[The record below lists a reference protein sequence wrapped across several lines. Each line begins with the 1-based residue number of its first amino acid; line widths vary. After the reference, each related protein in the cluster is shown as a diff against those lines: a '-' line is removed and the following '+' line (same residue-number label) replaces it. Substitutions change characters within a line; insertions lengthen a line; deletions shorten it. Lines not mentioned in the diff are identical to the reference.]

1 MRIGMILNMPFPQM
15 LKTMIDCQEQS
26 GQGASW
32 WTRCRWLK
40 DARAKSD
47 ADDDRAGYNRRQIAH
62 NALYAYQFDNQCQNQ
77 IQKTGYHDT
86 AAGVRKFLAH
96 GHISKD
102 AGIQICHGGK
112 SAEESEG

>member
-1 MRIGMILNMPFPQM
+1 M
-15 LKTMIDCQEQS
+15 
-26 GQGASW
+26 
-32 WTRCRWLK
+32 
-40 DARAKSD
+40 
-47 ADDDRAGYNRRQIAH
+47 H
-62 NALYAYQFDNQCQNQ
+62 NTLYAYQLDHQSQDQ

-86 AAGVRKFLAH
+86 TAGVRKFLAH

>member
-1 MRIGMILNMPFPQM
+1 MSQLVDALEIA
-15 LKTMIDCQEQS
+15 E
-26 GQGASW
+26 GA
-32 WTRCRWLK
+32 REM
-40 DARAKSD
+40 SD
-47 ADDDRAGYNRRQIAH
+47 ANDDGAGYNRRQIVH